1 MQFLVNAATKYCVE
15 LAKDRQG
22 CCIIQKCIA
31 HASKEQRNR
40 LLYSITTRA
49 LELAEDEYGY
59 VYIYI
64 YFALRERERELMAAF
79 LARSERY
86 VSEEIGAG
94 TT

>member
-64 YFALRERERELMAAF
+64 YFSLRERERVDGGF
-79 LARSERY
+79 F
-86 VSEEIGAG
+86 G
-94 TT
+94 TL